1 MTGPAEYNRAR
12 DDAKAMASIGHV
24 FRAAHLLRDQCGMP
38 LDEAFIEALEAWFG
52 DVDIPLPGELPICT
66 EFDHFSARRADA

>member
-24 FRAAHLLRDQCGMP
+24 FRAAHLLRDRCRC
-38 LDEAFIEALEAWFG
+38 
-52 DVDIPLPGELPICT
+52 V
-66 EFDHFSARRADA
+66 